1 MNRRKLLSAAPA
13 ALALVSGINVVQQN
27 GIPALLPA
35 APPDPDAEL
44 HALCATYHR
53 QDELSRDEGKPDSV
67 WEAAADARHAAFI
80 QIMPMVPITEAG
92 HRAKAAVA
100 VAEMDDN
107 RCDGEWVGD
116 MEALFAL
123 DTLKGWLGMSA

>member
-1 MNRRKLLSAAPA
+1 MNRRKLLSAGPA
-13 ALALVSGINVVQQN
+13 ALAVVSGINVAQQS

-53 QDELSRDEGKPDSV
+53 QGGMSRDEGNPG
-67 WEAAADARHAAFI
+67 WEAAADARHAAFM

-116 MEALFAL
+116 TEALFAL
-123 DTLKGWLGMSA
+123 DTLKGWLGMPT